1 MELRTAGHPGGSCA
15 SKQGGNCLP
24 ISTPPVKPSWESFL
38 LPLGVRLSLRDLL
51 RRPLQEAGTRDTQ
64 RKTAAAG
71 SWSPP
76 RSGGGEG
83 LILREPAS
91 AAERLAERPACAQ
104 TPCGTSTPESR
115 KGGACALRGAISERK
130 DRDTLARSSGPAVQ
144 DEPPLARLEAR
155 TDLLEHA
162 AALHLP
168 GATRLPGRS
177 WPAPPGARGGPLGQG
192 KQCPLME

>member
-1 MELRTAGHPGGSCA
+1 MGPVPA
-15 SKQGGNCLP
+15 SGAVIVSLS
-24 ISTPPVKPSWESFL
+24 ISTPPVQRSQESFL
-38 LPLGVRLSLRDLL
+38 LPFGVCLSLRDPL
-51 RRPLQEAGTRDTQ
+51 RRPLREAGTRDTP

-71 SWSPP
+71 SRSPP

-91 AAERLAERPACAQ
+91 VAKWLAERQACAR

-115 KGGACALRGAISERK
+115 KGGACALSHRRGAISECK

-144 DEPPLARLEAR
+144 DEPPLVRLEAR
-155 TDLLEHA
+155 TDLLELA